1 MFEGRIGLTAG
12 EFAYLEA
19 GRGGRP
25 LLLVHGFTGS
35 KEDFGEEL
43 ELLAARGWHAVAPE
57 LRGHGASVHLGD
69 EDAYRLELFAQDL
82 VEFVDAMGW
91 GRYSLLGHSMGGM
104 IAQVL
109 ALNDPSPIERLVL
122 MDTHH
127 GAVGGLD
134 QALLDLGIAIVRTEG
149 LRAIQDILKLGA
161 DPLANPAYERL
172 CSERSGYREWAENK
186 MLNCDPAMYAAAMQ
200 WMPILDDRLARL
212 RSLDIPT
219 LVMVGEL
226 DAAFREPSALLAETI
241 AGARLDV
248 LPAGGHSPQFE
259 ATAAWRASL
268 YSFLDGA

>member
-1 MFEGRIGLTAG
+1 MIEGRIGLRAG
-12 EFAYLEA
+12 EFAYLES

-35 KEDFGEEL
+35 KEDFADEL
-43 ELLAARGWHAVAPE
+43 DLLADRGWHAVAPE
-57 LRGHGASVHLGD
+57 LRGHGASVHLND
-69 EDAYRLELFAQDL
+69 EDAYRLDLFAHDIA
-82 VEFVDAMGW
+82 EFVAALGW
-91 GRYSLLGHSMGGM
+91 RRYTLLGHSMGGM

-109 ALNDPSPIERLVL
+109 TLSDPEPIERLIL

-134 QALLDLGIAIVRTEG
+134 RELLELGVDIVRTQG
-149 LRAIQDILKLGA
+149 LQAIQDILKLGA

-172 CSERSGYREWAENK
+172 CAERPGYREWADNK

-200 WMPILDDRLARL
+200 WMPNLDDRLAQL
-212 RSLDIPT
+212 RSLEIPT

-226 DAAFREPSALLAETI
+226 DAPFRAASAALAEAI

-248 LPAGGHSPQFE
+248 LEAAGHCPQFE
-259 ATAAWRASL
+259 ATAAWRSSL